1 MRKKPSIPNRFLA
14 LLILAWVIGCQS
26 NSNQQKK
33 QSQNDTSKQRSKRK
47 VEKAVPGSNCDTTLI
62 SQEFSSAAMAF
73 DIFKGDTNKVKSL
86 FLDPVT
92 LKMDKDTDEEGKP
105 YYLHHFTDGVNKII
119 LLKNG
124 GFYIK
129 DAEINN
135 NRVLLNKKIS
145 IGMKRGAFLKVL
157 NAKNIQCDTITVKDE
172 ELTFESVYIFKD
184 DKLRQIEM
192 GSIVE

>member
-1 MRKKPSIPNRFLA
+1 MSKKSPIINLFLA
-14 LLILAWVIGCQS
+14 LVLINAVGCQS
-26 NSNQQKK
+26 NSIQQKK
-33 QSQNDTSKQRSKRK
+33 QGQNDTSRQFGKGK
-47 VEKAVPGSNCDTTLI
+47 VEKPVSALNCDTTVI
-62 SQEFSSAAMAF
+62 SQEFSSAAFAF

-92 LKMDKDTDEEGKP
+92 LKMNKDMDEEGSP
-105 YYLHHFTDGVNKII
+105 YYLRHFTDGVNKII
-119 LLKNG
+119 LIKNG

-145 IGMKRGAFLKVL
+145 IGMQRDAFLKLL
-157 NAKNIQCDTITVKDE
+157 NGKNIKCDTVTVKDE
-172 ELTFESVYIFKD
+172 DLTFESIYIFKG
-184 DKLRQIEM
+184 DKLSKILM